1 MATTLRERRR
11 QMLRDEILQATQML
25 MAEKGHEAMSMDELA
40 SQVGISK
47 PTLYSYFGTK
57 DELIVQAAVRAM
69 QRVLVVIEED
79 HHNQTPLQRLVLILK
94 TILQFQIGENP
105 NLEPR
110 PWRSE
115 LFNFLS
121 AQEESRAMMD
131 RIDAGIVALVRAAI
145 AQGEIRPGL
154 DEATVTRTFFIL
166 FLSLKENMC
175 SSAGVP
181 DPATLPDT
189 LSSIFAHGVRAYHD
203 TG

>member
-1 MATTLRERRR
+1 MVSTLRERRR
-11 QMLRDEILQATQML
+11 QMLRDEILQATHML

-40 SQVGISK
+40 AQVGISK

-69 QRVLVVIEED
+69 HKVLVVIEEA
-79 HHNQTPLQRLVLILK
+79 HHHQTPLQRLALILK

-110 PWRSE
+110 PWRAE

-121 AQEESRAMMD
+121 EQEESRTMMD

-145 AQGEIRPGL
+145 DRGEIRPGL
-154 DEATVTRTFFIL
+154 DEATVTHTFYVL
-166 FLSLKENMC
+166 FLSLKERMC
-175 SSAGVP
+175 SSAGTP
-181 DPATLPDT
+181 DPATLPEA
-189 LSSIFAHGVRAYHD
+189 LASIFEQGVRA
-203 TG
+203 